1 MRRRELLGGLGVVG
15 TTGLAGCSTG
25 RIAPDSTPEER
36 QRHLRE
42 MPWPTITEQHG
53 DWERTDALSQYLGQ
67 QLGVHTYQKTVLL
80 ENTAVQRRIETKAN
94 GQFDRTL
101 GQFFATHID
110 LEGLMTSAAT
120 PSMIADRVAPQ
131 IRNQMEQAGI
141 EGVSSAEPA
150 SPLPDI
156 DGESRALAG
165 HYETPAVEQTAHID
179 GLGEVTVEFPSKR
192 LSIRGFA
199 TVWKEKSGVAF
210 AAGGVVP
217 TTDYEGRSRTS
228 LTSEEGDGIDL
239 VVDVDMNIPYE
250 RMRDQ
255 IVAMA
260 ESVEAGPS
268 SL

>member
-15 TTGLAGCSTG
+15 TAGLAGCSTD
-25 RIAPDSTPEER
+25 RIAPDSTPEEK
-36 QRHLRE
+36 QRHLSQ
-42 MPWPTITEQHG
+42 MPWPTVTEPHG
-53 DWERTDALSQYLGQ
+53 DWERTDTLSRYLGQ
-67 QLGVHTYQKTVLL
+67 RLGVHTYQKTVLL
-80 ENTAVQRRIETKAN
+80 ENTAVNRNIESKAN

-101 GQFFATHID
+101 GQFFATYVD

-120 PSMIADRVAPQ
+120 PSMIADRVEPQ
-131 IRNQMEQAGI
+131 IRNQMEEVGI
-141 EGVSSAEPA
+141 EGVSPVEPT

-156 DGESRALAG
+156 DGETRAVAG
-165 HYETPAVEQTAHID
+165 HYVAPAFEQTAHID
-179 GLGEVTVEFPSKR
+179 GIGEVTVGFPSKR

-199 TVWKEKSGVAF
+199 TIWKEKSGVAF

-228 LTSEEGDGIDL
+228 LTSEKGDGIDL
-239 VVDVDMNIPYE
+239 VVDVDMNIPYR
-250 RMRDQ
+250 RMRDE
-255 IVAMA
+255 IVEMA